1 MKEQEQKFN
10 NFHNSFFHIKKKK
23 KKAFSVIIQYDCSVN
38 KELEVPYK
46 KENSS

>member
-23 KKAFSVIIQYDCSVN
+23 AFSVIIQYDCSAN